1 MQFEIR
7 RAQSGAQHYYWLIR
21 ASNGQ
26 VLATSET
33 YYNKQDAINAA
44 WIVKRQA
51 GDAEV
56 YDYAAAA

>member
-7 RAQSGAQHYYWLIR
+7 PAAGGEFYWRIV

-33 YYNKQDAINAA
+33 
-44 WIVKRQA
+44 
-51 GDAEV
+51 
-56 YDYAAAA
+56 

>member
-7 RAQSGAQHYYWLIR
+7 RASGGQYYWRIV

-33 YYNKQDAINAA
+33 YYNKADAQSAA
-44 WIVKRQA
+44 ESVRLHA
-51 GDAEV
+51 GSAPI
-56 YDYAAAA
+56 YDYA